1 MENLIIKTGAATE
14 DAQQIYRIVSDIADD
29 MSTLNDAIRSTV
41 SEGSIQLDWADQLKD
56 NWNRT
61 YTNAIPEAMAEMKFS
76 AQNLEKAVQEALAYS
91 QQQ

>member
-1 MENLIIKTGAATE
+1 MQNLIIKTGAATD
-14 DAQQIYRIVSDIADD
+14 DAQQIYRIVSDITED

-41 SEGSIQLDWADQLKD
+41 SEGSLQLDWADQLKD
-56 NWNRT
+56 NWTRT
-61 YTNAIPEAMAEMKFS
+61 YTNQIPEAMEEMKLS

>member
-1 MENLIIKTGAATE
+1 MQNLIIKTGAATD
-14 DAQQIYRIVSDIADD
+14 DAQQIYRIVSDITED

-61 YTNAIPEAMAEMKFS
+61 YTNAIPEAMAEMKLS